1 MIGQSRGRLRGR
13 SRGSLT
19 RGGSRSRCRFF
30 LMRKSDNL
38 VVCAPPIEVVRIHVL
53 APVTGLLLTVNAPD
67 PDDVATVAQRGGL
80 GDRGRLGAR
89 LVEIQIGFTDELCAS
104 GDRVRLGGGLF
115 LGVVRLAVNRG
126 ICHGG
131 VDDEPRISAIGRVR
145 GDGHIVLEFITINA
159 VLDSVCLN
167 G

>member
-1 MIGQSRGRLRGR
+1 
-13 SRGSLT
+13 
-19 RGGSRSRCRFF
+19 
-30 LMRKSDNL
+30 MRKRDNL

-53 APVTGLLLTVNAPD
+53 TPITGLLLTVNAPD

-89 LVEIQIGFTDELCAS
+89 LVEIQIDFSDELCAS
-104 GDRVRLGGGLF
+104 GDSVRLGGGLF
-115 LGVVRLAVNRG
+115 FGVVRLTVHRG
-126 ICHGG
+126 ICHGA
-131 VDDEPRISAIGRVR
+131 VDDEPRISTIGGVR
-145 GDGHIVLEFITINA
+145 SDSHIVFQFVTFNA